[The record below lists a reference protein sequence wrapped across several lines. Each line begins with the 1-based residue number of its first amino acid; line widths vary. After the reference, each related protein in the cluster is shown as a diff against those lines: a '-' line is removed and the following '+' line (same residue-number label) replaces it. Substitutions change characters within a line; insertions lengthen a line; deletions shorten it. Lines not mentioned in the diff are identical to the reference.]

1 MRYINEH
8 PEIVARVTMAGN
20 MLGNLI
26 FIQMFGPDTLFF
38 ASVLPIAIIERLVL
52 TAIGTA
58 LSALLLIMVRQ
69 LYPELS

>member
-1 MRYINEH
+1 
-8 PEIVARVTMAGN
+8 MAGH

-26 FIQMFGPDTLFF
+26 FIQMFGPDPLFF

-52 TAIGTA
+52 TAIGA
-58 LSALLLIMVRQ
+58 AIAAPLLLMVRQ

>member
-1 MRYINEH
+1 
-8 PEIVARVTMAGN
+8 
-20 MLGNLI
+20 
-26 FIQMFGPDTLFF
+26 MFGPDPLFF

-58 LSALLLIMVRQ
+58 IAVPLLVVVRQ